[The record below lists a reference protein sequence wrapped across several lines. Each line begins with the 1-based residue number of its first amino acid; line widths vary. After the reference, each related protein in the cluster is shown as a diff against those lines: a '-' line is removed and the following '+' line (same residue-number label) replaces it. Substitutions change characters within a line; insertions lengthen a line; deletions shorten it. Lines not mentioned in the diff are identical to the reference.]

1 MTDRLWGEKLLKCHL
16 LGTAPFTSPALSSVI
31 DTEYGHNGTRR
42 ADETPSLEL
51 ARAGSE
57 FGSGSLFSG
66 FRGRAIWLGMAR
78 NWLGIGSEWLGLKI
92 NYDRNQGVMNIQ

>member
-1 MTDRLWGEKLLKCHL
+1 MIREILTVIPDLDR
-16 LGTAPFTSPALSSVI
+16 
-31 DTEYGHNGTRR
+31 EYGHNGTRR

-57 FGSGSLFSG
+57 FGSGSLFSE

-78 NWLGIGSEWLGLKI
+78 NWLGIGSEWLGS
-92 NYDRNQGVMNIQ
+92 D